1 MSSYSFGS
9 KDDVCFISCV
19 GELIAMNMKAKLT
32 DAHAQ
37 GLIHTIRVMKWVY
50 LALSL
55 GGVVLLFND
64 DSLVTKVFYSLLLLA
79 GWGAMW
85 YAYYRAKY
93 DFEFFGVEN
102 IQLVGA
108 SLSDVWRDM
117 VWERGYITLE
127 QWNLAC
133 QSANVE
139 AASYKRKR
147 NRSITK

>member
-1 MSSYSFGS
+1 M
-9 KDDVCFISCV
+9 I
-19 GELIAMNMKAKLT
+19 MKAKLT

-93 DFEFFGVEN
+93 D
-102 IQLVGA
+102 
-108 SLSDVWRDM
+108 
-117 VWERGYITLE
+117 Y
-127 QWNLAC
+127 
-133 QSANVE
+133 
-139 AASYKRKR
+139 
-147 NRSITK
+147 